1 MIQMTT
7 INNIKKLEKK
17 RTFLLNGLQ
26 CIHYMIRGSYGKS
39 YRRCGK
45 PTCWCNKDNKGHPS
59 YRISWTKDS
68 KSKTKAVPKEDIGW
82 IKEMTRNYRK
92 YRTLRTKLRKLD
104 NELRNLL
111 DNLED
116 EVIRKTEKLRD
127 YF

>member
-1 MIQMTT
+1 MTT

-17 RTFLLNGLQ
+17 QTFLLNELQ

-68 KSKTKAVPKEDIGW
+68 KSRTKAVPKEDIGW
-82 IKEMTRNYRK
+82 IKEMTRNYR
-92 YRTLRTKLRKLD
+92 TLTKKLRKLY

-111 DNLED
+111 NNLED